1 MGVAAHDPTV
11 SNLIASID
19 QPNRWALLSL
29 LIDVP
34 VDRETECE
42 LLAGMSAVERLSL
55 RFLETIQAQIQQPQP
70 QKESNHVRTAIYNFI
85 VRVNRSSGLH
95 LCFVV
100 MHSINCAGMGYT
112 SQGTG
117 GTTPMHAR
125 GSDDRDMLNRL
136 QRACAGELRRKSPDQ
151 IRAARSIRRN
161 LQLVL
166 VGVATLTNTIAGV
179 WENYLMVRSPFR
191 PDCLCAVRAVRVCD
205 RPTS

>member
-1 MGVAAHDPTV
+1 MACSCSCSSPTIVAARKRTEERPEADASDARLV
-11 SNLIASID
+11 QRQRIAPL
-19 QPNRWALLSL
+19 QACPQR
-29 LIDVP
+29 
-34 VDRETECE
+34 
-42 LLAGMSAVERLSL
+42 LA
-55 RFLETIQAQIQQPQP
+55 IQQPQP
-70 QKESNHVRTAIYNFI
+70 QKEPHHVRTAIYNFI

>member
-1 MGVAAHDPTV
+1 
-11 SNLIASID
+11 
-19 QPNRWALLSL
+19 
-29 LIDVP
+29 
-34 VDRETECE
+34 
-42 LLAGMSAVERLSL
+42 
-55 RFLETIQAQIQQPQP
+55 
-70 QKESNHVRTAIYNFI
+70 
-85 VRVNRSSGLH
+85 
-95 LCFVV
+95 
-100 MHSINCAGMGYT
+100 
-112 SQGTG
+112 
-117 GTTPMHAR
+117 MHAR

-191 PDCLCAVRAVRVCD
+191 PDCPCAVLAVRVCD